1 MARLRIICG
10 RLLGL
15 TSESG
20 TAAIEFALFLPL
32 LLLLLTG
39 IVELGFSAYEAMQV
53 NNAVDAGAIYAAA
66 NAANTFSAT
75 TTAAATVAGATLPS
89 GLNTLTATPAP
100 TQFCGCPSAAGSVS
114 NLGASPPVCATTFP
128 TACSG
133 STPAGTYVKVNAS
146 LNHMVMFPTTWGL
159 PTTFTATAVI
169 RTN

>member
-1 MARLRIICG
+1 MVQFRITSG
-10 RLLGL
+10 RLFRRG
-15 TSESG
+15 SDSG
-20 TAAIEFALFLPL
+20 TAAIEFALFLPF

-75 TTAAATVAGATLPS
+75 NTANAAVAGAILPP

-114 NLGASPPVCATTFP
+114 NLGAPPCSA

-146 LNHMVMFPTTWGL
+146 LNHMVIFPTTWGL